1 MMRRVFVATIA
12 FLAMLAT
19 AAPAWALTLDD
30 IKEMV
35 AVGVPDNIIVSTIA
49 NSEETWN
56 LSSAQIVELTQLGV
70 SAAVIESIQGTSG
83 SSGRSESS
91 TREDDSSSRDRDDDR
106 SSRDRDDDRS
116 SRDRDDDRGSRDS
129 DRSSRDRDDDRS
141 SRDSDRSSRDRD
153 DDRSSRDSDRSS
165 RDEEP
170 RRRTRRDDSDDG
182 ESLTRRRRRSG
193 RDKDEESSSRS
204 RRKVAKTPKE
214 VKALASLYKE
224 KKYTT
229 VSKKAW
235 DLIEADKYPEQEAK
249 INFYLGSALKSMGL
263 LHSAQVHFQK
273 VVKEGPDA
281 GSSFKSALSKMVD
294 ISEKTKDPIYLIR
307 TIDKIAPDDY
317 PGKIKDDLYY
327 YQGVRDFERGDYA
340 RAKRNF
346 SKLSKSSDHYI
357 QARYHLGVIYNA
369 QDRKK
374 AAMKTF
380 IGIVKGE
387 FNGDADDITNVK
399 NLAAINIA
407 RIRYGVEQ
415 YGKSAEFYARIPR
428 DSTYWPTSLYE
439 AAWAHFMGENKEAKA
454 LGNLLTLSSPFF
466 DRVWLPESSILE
478 ALTYYRIC
486 EYKEVES
493 LLDGFKAKY
502 GPIQENLQ
510 EVLAPY
516 EAGERPFADL
526 YTRLYGVKSKDFR
539 KLPTSVYARIEA
551 NRSFQGPHNRILQIE
566 RELARIGG
574 MKASWSDAEVGQ
586 GVTKMLEKQR
596 KVYMKFAGSALA
608 VQLGLVRDQ
617 VADLMGQEAL
627 IRFEVVSGEY
637 QKYADRFRN
646 PEAADVNEAVE
657 FDFATNPDIIFWPF
671 NDEYWQ
677 DELGYYERVEPGD
690 CKE

>member
-1 MMRRVFVATIA
+1 MMRRVLVATIA
-12 FLAMLAT
+12 FLALLAT

-49 NSEETWN
+49 NSEETFN
-56 LSSAQIVELTQLGV
+56 LSSDEIVALTKSGV
-70 SAAVIESIQGTSG
+70 SAAVIEALQATSG
-83 SSGRSESS
+83 SAGRSDATSRPAEDEPRVRERSS
-91 TREDDSSSRDRDDDR
+91 DDGSRDRSSEDR
-106 SSRDRDDDRS
+106 SRSRSGDREPARTE
-116 SRDRDDDRGSRDS
+116 REPE
-129 DRSSRDRDDDRS
+129 
-141 SRDSDRSSRDRD
+141 
-153 DDRSSRDSDRSS
+153 
-165 RDEEP
+165 EEP
-170 RRRTRRDDSDDG
+170 RQRTRRSDEDEG
-182 ESLTRRRRRSG
+182 DSLTRRRRTSRRG
-193 RDKDEESSSRS
+193 GDDDAADEEESSSSRS
-204 RRKVAKTPKE
+204 RRSKVKKTPKE

-229 VSKKAW
+229 VTAKGW
-235 DLIEADKYPEQEAK
+235 DLLESGKYPEDEAK
-249 INFYLGSALKSMGL
+249 INFYVGAALKSMGM

-281 GSSFKSALSKMVD
+281 GSSFSAALSKMVE
-294 ISEKTKDPIYLIR
+294 ISEVTKDPIYLIKQ
-307 TIDKIAPDDY
+307 IDKISPDDY
-317 PGKIKDDLYY
+317 PGKVKDDLYY

-346 SKLSKSSDHYI
+346 SKLGKSSDHYI
-357 QARYHLGVIYNA
+357 QGRYHLGVIYNA

-374 AAMKTF
+374 AAMKAF

-387 FNGDADDITNVK
+387 FNGDPDDITNVK

-415 YGKSAEFYARIPR
+415 YGRSAEFYERIPR
-428 DSTYWPTSLYE
+428 DSVYWPTSLYE
-439 AAWAHFMGENKEAKA
+439 AAWAHFMGENQESKA

-486 EYKEVES
+486 EYKEVQR
-493 LLDGFKAKY
+493 LLDGFKEKY
-502 GPIQENLQ
+502 GPVQENLD
-510 EVLAPY
+510 ELLAPY
-516 EAGERPFADL
+516 ESGERPVRDL
-526 YTRLYGVKSKDFR
+526 YQRLYGADSKDYK
-539 KLPTSVYARIEA
+539 KLPPSVYARVEA
-551 NRSFQGPHNRILQIE
+551 NRSFQGPHNRVLQIE
-566 RELARIGG
+566 KELARVKA
-574 MKASWSDAEVGQ
+574 MKASWSEAPVGRGIAEE
-586 GVTKMLEKQR
+586 LEKQR
-596 KVYMKFAGSALA
+596 KIYMKFAGAALTL
-608 VQLGLVRDQ
+608 QLGAVRDQ

-671 NDEYWQ
+671 NEEYWQ
-677 DELGYYERVEPGD
+677 DELGFYERVEPGD

>member
-1 MMRRVFVATIA
+1 MMRRVLVATIA
-12 FLAMLAT
+12 FLALLAT

-35 AVGVPDNIIVSTIA
+35 AVGVPDNIILSTIA
-49 NSEETWN
+49 NSEETFN
-56 LSSAQIVELTQLGV
+56 LSPEQIVDLTKAGV
-70 SAAVIESIQGTSG
+70 SSGVISAVQGTAG
-83 SSGRSESS
+83 QGGRSEST
-91 TREDDSSSRDRDDDR
+91 TRPAEDEPRDRRDDDR
-106 SSRDRDDDRS
+106 DTSRRDDDRDT
-116 SRDRDDDRGSRDS
+116 SRRDDDRDTSR
-129 DRSSRDRDDDRS
+129 RDDDR
-141 SRDSDRSSRDRD
+141 DRSRRD
-153 DDRSSRDSDRSS
+153 DDRAPPRRDDA
-165 RDEEP
+165 DEP
-170 RRRTRRDDSDDG
+170 RRRTRRSEDEDDG
-182 ESLTRRRRRSG
+182 DSLTRRRRSRRGDDDDSG
-193 RDKDEESSSRS
+193 SRS
-204 RRKVAKTPKE
+204 RRSKVKSTPKE
-214 VKALASLYKE
+214 VKALAALYKE

-229 VSKKAW
+229 ASSKAW
-235 DLIEADKYPEQEAK
+235 DLLEADKYPEHEAK
-249 INFYLGSALKSMGL
+249 IHFYLGMSLKGMGL

-281 GSSFKSALSKMVD
+281 GSSFTAALSKMVD
-294 ISEKTKDPIYLIR
+294 ISERTRDPIYLIR
-307 TIDKIAPDDY
+307 TIDKISPDDY
-317 PGKIKDDLYY
+317 PGKVKDDLYY

-346 SKLSKSSDHYI
+346 SKLGKSSDHYI

-374 AAMKTF
+374 AAMKAF

-387 FNGDADDITNVK
+387 FNGDADDITDVK
-399 NLAAINIA
+399 NLSAINIA

-439 AAWAHFMGENKEAKA
+439 AAWAHFMGENQESKA

-486 EYKEVES
+486 EYKEVEA
-493 LLDGFKAKY
+493 LLDHFKAKY
-502 GPIQENLQ
+502 GPIQENL
-510 EVLAPY
+510 EELLAPY
-516 EAGERPFADL
+516 ESGERPPRVLYQSIYGAD
-526 YTRLYGVKSKDFR
+526 SKDFR
-539 KLPTSVYARIEA
+539 KLPASVYARVEA
-551 NRSFQGPHNRILQIE
+551 NRSFQGPHNRVLQIE
-566 RELARIGG
+566 REMARVGD
-574 MKASWSDAEVGQ
+574 MKASWSQADIGRGINKE
-586 GVTKMLEKQR
+586 LEKQR
-596 KVYMKFAGSALA
+596 KVYMKFAGAALTME
-608 VQLGLVRDQ
+608 LGAVRDQ

-657 FDFATNPDIIFWPF
+657 FDFATNPDLVFWPF
-671 NDEYWQ
+671 NEEYWQ
-677 DELGYYERVEPGD
+677 DELGFYERVEPGD